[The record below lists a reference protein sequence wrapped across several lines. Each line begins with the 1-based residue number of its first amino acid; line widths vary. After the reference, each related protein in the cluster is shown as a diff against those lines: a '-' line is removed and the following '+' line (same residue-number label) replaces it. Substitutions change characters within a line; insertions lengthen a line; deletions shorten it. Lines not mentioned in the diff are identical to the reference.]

1 MKILSNYCIKKS
13 KINFNSICKNIFFYI
28 AKYFKLEK
36 LEQVLKFDT
45 IKIFRKYNIKNL
57 YLNLILISIC

>member
-13 KINFNSICKNIFFYI
+13 KINFNSIFKNIFFYI